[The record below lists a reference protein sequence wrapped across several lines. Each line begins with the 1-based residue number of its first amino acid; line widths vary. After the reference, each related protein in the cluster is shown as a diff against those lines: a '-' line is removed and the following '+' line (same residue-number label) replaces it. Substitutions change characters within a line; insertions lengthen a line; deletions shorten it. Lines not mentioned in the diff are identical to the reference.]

1 MKLVLAPSEN
11 RPLFARNLTT
21 LSLLLLST
29 LSLCAQQTA
38 TPPPA
43 DDKQTI
49 QTLLQRI
56 DRLEA
61 SEKQLQASEKQL
73 QDRVRQLEKG
83 QSGAGTTT
91 PADPPVADPTARAQ
105 ESEPIPSEKTDVNKT
120 LLNIRGFGD
129 FGLYGGDQKGQHT
142 SFGLGELNL
151 FITSD
156 ISEKFKFLTELVFEV
171 HQDNDF
177 EEDLE
182 RVLLEYDFNDYF
194 KLSGGRFDTAI
205 GYYNTAFHHTTWFQ
219 TTTDRPYLFHYEDEG
234 GILPVH
240 SVGLSATGAIPSGRL
255 GLHYVAQVSNGRAS
269 SSPNVEPVQNLVDEN
284 NHKAVNFALFARP
297 DAVPGLQAGFSTYR
311 DVLYP
316 SNSSRIG
323 ETIMDAYAV
332 LNRPSLEW
340 LNEAV
345 LIRHA
350 LASPS
355 HIYETPGFYSQVS
368 ERFGAFRPYL
378 RYQYVNAPKNEP
390 VFPLTGL
397 RAGPSVG
404 VRYDV
409 NESVALKLQYDHSE
423 LRQQPGVN
431 TLGLQAGFTF

>member
-1 MKLVLAPSEN
+1 MKSRLAPSQN
-11 RPLFARNLTT
+11 CPSAARNLSIFA
-21 LSLLLLST
+21 LFLLST
-29 LSLCAQQTA
+29 FDLRAQQAA
-38 TPPPA
+38 TSPPT
-43 DDKQTI
+43 DDKQII
-49 QTLLQRI
+49 QTLLKRI
-56 DRLEA
+56 DQLEA
-61 SEKQLQASEKQL
+61 SQEHLQASQKQL
-73 QDRVRQLEKG
+73 QDRVKLLEKG
-83 QSGAGTTT
+83 QSGAGT
-91 PADPPVADPTARAQ
+91 PAQSDPPAADQAAHAQ
-105 ESEPIPSEKTDVNKT
+105 EAEPVEPEKTDVNKT

-182 RVLLEYDFNDYF
+182 RVLLEYDLNDYF

-219 TTTDRPYLFHYEDEG
+219 TTTDRPFLFQYEDEG

-240 SVGLSATGAIPSGRL
+240 SVGLSATGRIPSGKI

-297 DAVPGLQAGFSTYR
+297 DTVPGLQVGFSTYR

-316 SNSSRIG
+316 MGLSRIG

-332 LNRPSLEW
+332 LNRPNLEW

-355 HIYETPGFYSQVS
+355 HIYETPGFYSQIS
-368 ERFGAFRPYL
+368 ERFGSFRPYL
-378 RYQYVNAPKNEP
+378 RYQYVNASRNEP
-390 VFPLTGL
+390 VFPSVGL

-409 NESVALKLQYDHSE
+409 NESVALKLQYDHNE